1 MFFREALRPPGADRQ
16 GALTP
21 PDRPRYEKCPD
32 RARVKYDSIE
42 NESLYRFHLNA
53 DRFFRVQF
61 IWCCGH
67 WEPTKILIYNIV
79 PCHQMIQ
86 VYNSKAAGAED
97 VELATRVR
105 SHVPNV
111 ILQIYS
117 LGIATISGAPS
128 ARVCTR
134 ASEIVFRFLV
144 YRYRTDHRYVLVVL
158 IIHSSY
164 PSTCP
169 IRAHIPICIS
179 APFRLTI
186 P

>member
-1 MFFREALRPPGADRQ
+1 MQSRDLVETHRMFFREAMRPPGADRQ
-16 GALTP
+16 GSYPPPP

-53 DRFFRVQF
+53 DRSFRVQF

-67 WEPTKILIYNIV
+67 WGTNENPIYNIV

-86 VYNSKAAGAED
+86 VYNSKAVGAED
-97 VELATRVR
+97 VELGTRVR

-111 ILQIYS
+111 VLQIYS

-128 ARVCTR
+128 ARVCT
-134 ASEIVFRFLV
+134 
-144 YRYRTDHRYVLVVL
+144 Y
-158 IIHSSY
+158 
-164 PSTCP
+164 TCV
-169 IRAHIPICIS
+169 
-179 APFRLTI
+179 
-186 P
+186 